1 MSSELYQET
10 VLHSEYPHM
19 HAHTCMHTY
28 AHSQHTCTSV
38 VIAAELKMEDLY
50 GAEYRRGT
58 LTLNRVELTGPW
70 VASESDKGIKVSAVL
85 HLSVT
90 KLKATPN
97 FMA

>member
-19 HAHTCMHTY
+19 HAHTYMHTH
-28 AHSQHTCTSV
+28 AHSQHTCMSV
-38 VIAAELKMEDLY
+38 VVIVAELKMEDLY

-58 LTLNRVELTGPW
+58 LTLNRAELTGPW

-85 HLSVT
+85 PLSVT
-90 KLKATPN
+90 KATP
-97 FMA
+97 